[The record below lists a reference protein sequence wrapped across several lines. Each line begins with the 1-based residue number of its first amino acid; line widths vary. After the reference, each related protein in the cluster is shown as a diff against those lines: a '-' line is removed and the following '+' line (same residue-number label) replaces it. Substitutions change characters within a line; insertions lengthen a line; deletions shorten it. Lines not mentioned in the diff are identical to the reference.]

1 LEDIMLY
8 PEGRM
13 SVERQEVVGFVRGYL
28 PLVGWLVIAL
38 QEVVWLK
45 YALVAVFAAIGS
57 LT

>member
-1 LEDIMLY
+1 MLY